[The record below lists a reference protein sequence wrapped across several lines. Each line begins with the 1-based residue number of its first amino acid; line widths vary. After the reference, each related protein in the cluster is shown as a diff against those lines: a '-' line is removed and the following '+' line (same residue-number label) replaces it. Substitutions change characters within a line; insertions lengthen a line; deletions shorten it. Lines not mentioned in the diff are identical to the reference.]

1 MSYTELT
8 DPNEPVTQ
16 PSANAP
22 IIAPQISGGLAA
34 DIQLPPRKTFVTA
47 PQLAGIKEQ
56 DILGGTI
63 SDSGDAATRQRQGFD
78 ISYRG
83 QNLVNKTGAISR
95 GQYDIDNEVESELS
109 RLQASDRTYLQN
121 ALSSRGLYGKNG
133 KAPGGTGFDGTD
145 LSVMREFMRYANSKG
160 LTIDAALPAFL
171 AETQQQTGSGRR
183 VIRTTAKQDIR
194 SVFEETTL
202 KILGRTVSADEI
214 AKFVKAFEGMERT
227 EGMGGVR
234 APNIGVA
241 AEQQVKQRFGP
252 EAEAVGA
259 LGLFDI
265 LDRKIKGLA

>member
-1 MSYTELT
+1 MLYIETT
-8 DPNEPVTQ
+8 DPNEPVTAP
-16 PSANAP
+16 PSQAP
-22 IIAPQISGGLAA
+22 IIAPKVSGGLAPEV
-34 DIQLPPRKTFVTA
+34 QLQPRKTFVTA
-47 PQLAGIKEQ
+47 PQLAGIKQE
-56 DILGGTI
+56 DILGGTV

-83 QNLVNKTGAISR
+83 QRLVNQTGNLAR
-95 GQYDIDNEVESELS
+95 GQYDVDKEVESELS
-109 RLQASDRTYLQN
+109 RLQAGDRTYLQN

-133 KAPGGTGFDGTD
+133 KAPGGTGFDSTD

-171 AETQQQTGSGRR
+171 AETQQQVGSGRR

-194 SVFEETTL
+194 SVFEETTQ
-202 KILGRTVSADEI
+202 KILGRVVSADEI
-214 AKFVKAFEGMERT
+214 EKFVKAFEGMERT

-265 LDRKIKGLA
+265 LDRKIKGQA